1 MTPEQQVEIIREM
14 IEALVKSFSYEDDV
28 QGGESLK
35 DLHDRAE
42 KLYQSSPH
50 GAMET
55 FDKLSAL
62 YEERR
67 RILEGV

>member
-1 MTPEQQVEIIREM
+1 MTPEQQVDIIREM
-14 IEALVKSFSYEDDV
+14 TEALVKSFSYADDTPN
-28 QGGESLK
+28 GETLK

-42 KLYQSSPH
+42 KLYQDSPH
-50 GAMET
+50 HEMKT
-55 FDKLSAL
+55 FNRLNAL